1 MFYTDVKLGCVNNL
15 KQKATMKTA
24 RAGIRRV
31 STGGEIEP
39 AISG

>member
-15 KQKATMKTA
+15 KQKATMKSA